1 MISNES
7 FIENADLIISQNE
20 LKENHI
26 IMIRTNPYPAEPEFI
41 FFFFFLNTVDP
52 DQLASDE
59 AI

>member
-41 FFFFFLNTVDP
+41 FF
-52 DQLASDE
+52 
-59 AI
+59 